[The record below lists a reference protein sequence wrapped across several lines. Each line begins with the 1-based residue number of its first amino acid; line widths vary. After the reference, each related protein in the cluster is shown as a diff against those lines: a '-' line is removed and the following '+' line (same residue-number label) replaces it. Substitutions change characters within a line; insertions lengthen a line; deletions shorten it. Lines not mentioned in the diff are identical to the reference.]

1 MHEVIDLGDIVRI
14 SDSCSFYEKRFNG
27 MIGYVTRVDFNTNS
41 RYVHLF
47 EDKVSGRGE
56 IFFSFHHL
64 VKVDSKNYLS

>member
-1 MHEVIDLGDIVRI
+1 MHEAIDLGDIVRI

-47 EDKVSGRGE
+47 EDQVLSRGE

-64 VKVDSKNYLS
+64 VKVDSKSGLS